1 MPAVSS
7 ATVRLYDSVHQ
18 FEPLLPQQRLDELA
32 QLSRTVIE
40 KAHRLQGAA
49 SASARSG
56 IREVLRG
63 MNSYY
68 SNLIEGQSTHPRNID
83 RALKHDFSAKPS
95 VAMRQ
100 RIAVAHMEAE
110 RELESG
116 ITDEAS
122 ALHSSLLLR
131 AHADLYG
138 RLSAADRTTD
148 DGHVVEPGVL
158 RSDDVAVGQH
168 QPPAW
173 QSVPRFMER
182 MDEIYARKRGL
193 DALLNTIASE
203 HHRALWTHPFRDGNG
218 RATRLQTH
226 CALLTV
232 SGGLWSVN
240 RGLARQRDR
249 YYELLSNADM
259 PRHGDLDGRGNLS
272 ERMLWDWCR
281 FFIEVCDDQVS
292 FMTTMLD
299 LPQLKERIAGLVAVR
314 MASSQYPEYRPQAVL
329 PLHHVLAAGPV
340 SRGEFV
346 QLTGLA
352 ERTARKLLAQ
362 LLKDGLLV
370 SDSPKGEVSIGFP
383 LDALHLLFPN
393 LYPEAATVPMD

>member
-1 MPAVSS
+1 MPAASP
-7 ATVRLYDSVHQ
+7 AAVRLYDSVHQ

-32 QLSRTVIE
+32 LLSRTVIE
-40 KAHRLQGAA
+40 KAYRLQGAA
-49 SASARSG
+49 SASARAG

-68 SNLIEGQSTHPRNID
+68 SNLIEGQSTHPRNIE
-83 RALKHDFSAKPS
+83 RALKHDFSDKPS
-95 VAMRQ
+95 VATRQ
-100 RIAVAHMEAE
+100 RIAIAHMEAE
-110 RELESG
+110 RELEAG
-116 ITDEAS
+116 VADEAA

-131 AHADLYG
+131 AHACLYG
-138 RLSAADRTTD
+138 RLSTADRTTD

-158 RSDDVAVGQH
+158 RRDDVAVGQH

-173 QSVPRFMER
+173 QSVPAFMER

-193 DALLNTIASE
+193 DALLYAIASE

-299 LPQLKERIAGLVAVR
+299 LAQLKERIAGLVAVR

-329 PLHHVLAAGPV
+329 PLHHLLAAGPV
-340 SRGEFV
+340 SRGEFA